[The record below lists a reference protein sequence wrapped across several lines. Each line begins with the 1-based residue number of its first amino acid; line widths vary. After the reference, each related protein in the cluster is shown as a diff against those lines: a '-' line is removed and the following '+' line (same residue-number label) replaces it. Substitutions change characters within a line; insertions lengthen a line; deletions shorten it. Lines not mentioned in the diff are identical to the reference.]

1 MRPDS
6 MIAWASLIMA
16 TQGLAV
22 IDASFTI
29 ELGTERF
36 QTEPTARRSA
46 GKSLANSPLEFIQ
59 SGIMH
64 PDEDQRVLS
73 QVST

>member
-1 MRPDS
+1 MPPDS

-36 QTEPTARRSA
+36 QTKPIARRSA
-46 GKSLANSPLEFIQ
+46 GKSLANSPLESFNQESCTQTKIRE
-59 SGIMH
+59 S
-64 PDEDQRVLS
+64 
-73 QVST
+73 